1 MREGDEFSVLGLA
14 TLWKMLRSRSMQ
26 IIGGSTSGY
35 RFPDLDPFKRRIDA
49 RLKSIT
55 LPLVVRASLSTSSFA
70 KLTSSAERA
79 MPSISDISI
88 QAGYASERSA
98 LCVFVMRSA

>member
-1 MREGDEFSVLGLA
+1 MGEGWHPVEMRPRL
-14 TLWKMLRSRSMQ
+14 MQ
-26 IIGGSTSGY
+26 IIGASTSGY
-35 RFPDLDPFKRRIDA
+35 RFPDLDPFKRRFEA

-55 LPLVVRASLSTSSFA
+55 LPFAVRASLSTNSFA

-79 MPSISDISI
+79 MPSISAISI
-88 QAGYASERSA
+88 EAEYASESSA